1 MEQGAKYAVFEM
13 VCRCAYFLRVMLM
26 MESIWR
32 KDGALPRFPRLEQEM
47 NTDVLIV
54 GGGMAGLLC
63 ARLLTDAGVDC
74 TLLEADRICSG
85 VTGDTTAKI
94 TAQHGLIYS
103 RLYREF
109 GPERTKLYW
118 QANDMAVRMLADM
131 ALDCDLE
138 RKAHYVYATRCLSAV
153 EDEWDVLDELG
164 IPAEYASHTE
174 LPFPVLGAVRF
185 PNQAQFHP
193 LKFAAKIARGLRI
206 FEDSKALEFAK
217 GAVRTEAGWIR
228 AEKIIVATH
237 FPILNKHGGYFLK
250 LYQDR
255 SYVLGLE
262 GVEPLNGMY
271 LAAEKDGISLRSHGQ
286 YLLLGSG
293 GHRTGAMSHGWRKLE
308 TFANE
313 HYHGVSAPLR
323 WAAQDCM
330 TLDGI
335 PYVGQYGR
343 QTPNL
348 YVATGFHKW
357 GMTGSVVAA
366 VLLREQ
372 ILGRRTP
379 YDQLFSPRR
388 SCLRPQL
395 AVNALESTRNLLT
408 LRTPRCPHLGC
419 ALKWNPHERSWD
431 CPCHGSRFSE
441 EGKRLDGP
449 ATGDLE

>member
-1 MEQGAKYAVFEM
+1 M
-13 VCRCAYFLRVMLM
+13 
-26 MESIWR
+26 
-32 KDGALPRFPRLEQEM
+32 PRFPKLTQELK
-47 NTDVLIV
+47 THVLIL

-63 ARLLTDAGVDC
+63 ARLLTDSGVDC
-74 TLLEADRICSG
+74 ALIEADRICGG
-85 VTGDTTAKI
+85 VTGNTTAKI

-118 QANDMAVRMLADM
+118 QANDLAMRTLADM
-131 ALDCDLE
+131 AQGCDLE

-164 IPAEYASHTE
+164 IPAEYAACTE
-174 LPFPVLGAVRF
+174 LPFHVLGAVRF
-185 PNQAQFHP
+185 PDQAQFHP
-193 LKFAAKIARGLRI
+193 LKFAGKIAEGLRI
-206 FEDSKALEFAK
+206 FEHTKALEFAP

-255 SYVLGLE
+255 SYVLAME
-262 GVEPLNGMY
+262 GVEPLKGMY
-271 LAAEKDGISLRSHGQ
+271 LAAEKDGISLRSYGK
-286 YLLLGSG
+286 YLLLGGG
-293 GHRTGAMSHGWRKLE
+293 GHRTGTMSRGWRDLE
-308 TFANE
+308 MFAGEQYPN
-313 HYHGVSAPLR
+313 VPVTAR

-335 PYVGQYGR
+335 PYIGQYGR

-348 YVATGFHKW
+348 YVATGFNKW
-357 GMTGSVVAA
+357 GMTGSMVAA
-366 VLLREQ
+366 MLLRDQ
-372 ILGRRTP
+372 ILGRENP
-379 YDQLFSPRR
+379 FSAVFSPRR
-388 SCLRPQL
+388 SALRPQL
-395 AVNALESTRNLLT
+395 AVNALESAKNLLT

-431 CPCHGSRFSE
+431 CPCHGSRFTE
-441 EGKRLDGP
+441 KGKRLNGP
-449 ATGDLE
+449 STGDLE